1 MVQINLS
8 FFVAMFRWF
17 SFWIFITAFNGSAQM
32 IDMSEGKTFGNPP
45 FFNKEFVKRNK
56 LKTISGYYSTKATLQ
71 AIKKTKDIY
80 YYEFNYQGLVVK
92 EYRTQ
97 YTDTLVSMYAYDDLG
112 RLITLRKSDAG
123 GFESYHYT
131 YDEKNRILS
140 QEYRRDIN
148 KTGNKLD
155 FDLDKSFIVS
165 IDMFEYQDLDSLNY
179 KKIYLNA
186 GGKIY
191 KEEFF
196 TYNTDG
202 YLVSTEARFKMGGGL
217 SYIYYSYDE
226 NGRLG
231 EKRIEKKGAGGSILK
246 WTYTYD
252 SFGNVLSEN
261 HYKDGVYISEIQLVY
276 EPSSM
281 LLSANISRDV
291 ASNLI
296 TILKLVKY
304 TYFE

>member
-1 MVQINLS
+1 MVQINFS
-8 FFVAMFRWF
+8 FFVAMFRWL
-17 SFWIFITAFNGSAQM
+17 SFWIFISAFNVSAQM
-32 IDMSEGKTFGNPP
+32 IDMSEGKTFGDPP
-45 FFNKEFVKRNK
+45 FFNQEFVKRNK

-80 YYEFNYQGLVVK
+80 YYEFNDQGLVVK
-92 EYRTQ
+92 EFRTQ
-97 YTDTLVSMYAYDDLG
+97 YADTIVSMYAYDDLG
-112 RLITLRKSDAG
+112 RLITLRKSDSG

-131 YDEKNRILS
+131 YDQKNRVLS
-140 QEYRRDIN
+140 QEYRRDLN
-148 KTGNKLD
+148 KTGDKLD
-155 FDLDKSFIVS
+155 FSLDKSFIVS
-165 IDMFEYQDLDSLNY
+165 IDVFEYQELDSLNY

-196 TYNTDG
+196 TYNSDG

-217 SYIYYSYDE
+217 SYTYYNYDE

-231 EKRIEKKGAGGSILK
+231 EKRIEKKGASASIMK

-252 SFGNVLSEN
+252 NFGNVLSEN
-261 HYKDGVYISEIQLVY
+261 YYKDEVYVSEIQLVY
-276 EPSSM
+276 EPSSL
-281 LLSANISRDV
+281 LLSAYISRDV

-296 TILKLVKY
+296 TILQLAKY

>member
-32 IDMSEGKTFGNPP
+32 IDMSEGKTFGDPP
-45 FFNKEFVKRNK
+45 FFNQEFVKRNK

-80 YYEFNYQGLVVK
+80 FYEFNEQGLVVK
-92 EYRTQ
+92 EFRTQ
-97 YTDTLVSMYAYDDLG
+97 YTDTIVSMYAYDNLG
-112 RLITLRKSDAG
+112 RLITLRKSDSG

-131 YDEKNRILS
+131 YDEKNQILS
-140 QEYRRDIN
+140 QEYRRDLN
-148 KTGNKLD
+148 KTGDKLD
-155 FDLDKSFIVS
+155 FSLDKSFIVS
-165 IDMFEYQDLDSLNY
+165 IDVFEYQELDSLNY

-186 GGKIY
+186 GGKVY

-196 TYNTDG
+196 TYNADG
-202 YLVSTEARFKMGGGL
+202 YLIGSEARFKMGGGL
-217 SYIYYSYDE
+217 TYTYYIYDE

-231 EKRIEKKGAGGSILK
+231 EKRIEKKGASGSIMQ

-252 SFGNVLSEN
+252 VFGNVLSEN
-261 HYKDGVYISEIQLVY
+261 YYKDDIYISEIQLVY
-276 EPSSM
+276 EPASL

-296 TILKLVKY
+296 TILQLAKY